1 MSALVTIT
9 KRKPIT
15 LLVISVAL
23 IVLGVYQMTNRAN
36 RNVRNNNPLN
46 IKKGADW
53 VGLSAIQNDT
63 VFAQFKAAKY
73 GFRAAYIILLQYLER
88 EDNTIQSIISKWAP
102 SSENHTSAY
111 IDYIAQKTE
120 LSPGTELLPTD
131 LSLLMYHM
139 ANYEGA
145 QGVFSYAQIHNGI
158 ALAEQESF
166 VIARLNRLSAG
177 YV

>member
-1 MSALVTIT
+1 M
-9 KRKPIT
+9 
-15 LLVISVAL
+15 
-23 IVLGVYQMTNRAN
+23 
-36 RNVRNNNPLN
+36 
-46 IKKGADW
+46 
-53 VGLSAIQNDT
+53 
-63 VFAQFKAAKY
+63 
-73 GFRAAYIILLQYLER
+73 ER